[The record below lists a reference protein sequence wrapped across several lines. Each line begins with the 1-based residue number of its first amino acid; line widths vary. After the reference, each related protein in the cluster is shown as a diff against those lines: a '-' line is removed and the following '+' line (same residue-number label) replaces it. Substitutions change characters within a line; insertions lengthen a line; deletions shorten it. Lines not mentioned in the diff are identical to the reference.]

1 VAGVALDL
9 ATLMRDARNA
19 MAMTHDPT
27 NVSVTDPV
35 EPVGPPESG
44 DPEPSEAPSPSVAE
58 SAAAPALSWAENEV
72 LGALRRLARA
82 QAQLVAA
89 EAQVAAVGSASFDPA
104 DVERLEQVHAELA
117 SARAKATGRFAKGAA
132 RQRVRELETTERL
145 VLDRLGVASYDEYR
159 ARADR
164 SQGSQVVDSE
174 VIDFARREL
183 ASAQRAYHEVQAL
196 EVVAPEVP
204 EAASPAPPEP
214 EIDLT

>member
-1 VAGVALDL
+1 
-9 ATLMRDARNA
+9 M
-19 MAMTHDPT
+19 
-27 NVSVTDPV
+27 
-35 EPVGPPESG
+35 EPESG
-44 DPEPSEAPSPSVAE
+44 
-58 SAAAPALSWAENEV
+58 AAAPALSWAENEV
-72 LGALRRLARA
+72 LDALRRLARA

-89 EAQVAAVGSASFDPA
+89 EAQVAAVDSAGFDPA

-117 SARAKATGRFAKGAA
+117 TAKGKATKKFAKGAA
-132 RQRVRELETTERL
+132 RERARELESTERL

-183 ASAQRAYHEVQAL
+183 ASAQRAWREVQAL
-196 EVVAPEVP
+196 EVVAPE
-204 EAASPAPPEP
+204 APDAPEP